1 MWVSLVSL
9 QLKTSVFFLKDK
21 LKEAQRQVTKWE
33 KIFSNLV
40 RVYYSESPRT
50 LSIQQRQIP
59 HLTLQRGFG
68 LTYLNPK

>member
-9 QLKTSVFFLKDK
+9 QLKTSVFLKDK

-33 KIFSNLV
+33 KIFSNFV